1 MSVALQRYKDLVDQ
15 LRGISPASTES
26 AESTVN
32 NLDEALKEA
41 WAALCES
48 DRVEAEAYWR
58 SSTTVKTARPK
69 ELN

>member
-1 MSVALQRYKDLVDQ
+1 MMSTALQRYKDLVDQ
-15 LRGISPASTES
+15 LRGLSPSA

-32 NLDEALKEA
+32 SIDEQLKEA
-41 WAALCES
+41 WIALGES

-58 SSTTVKTARPK
+58 SSTTAKTARPE

>member
-1 MSVALQRYKDLVDQ
+1 MSAALQRYKDLVDQ
-15 LRGISPASTES
+15 LRGISPASA

-48 DRVEAEAYWR
+48 DRAEAEAYWR
-58 SSTTVKTARPK
+58 SSTTVKTVKPK